1 MYIYSWLS
9 LWANNLQLLK
19 KIKFLLGGYYCNANV
34 YEGCNLQTEGNNR
47 YTCRCRRIVSHS
59 AAVVR
64 QETSPL
70 REAHPGR
77 WLMTHNSTADLPAVS
92 SCQIPP
98 LGLDSE
104 LDYSG
109 WSPRI

>member
-1 MYIYSWLS
+1 MQMCMKDAIYKLREII
-9 LWANNLQLLK
+9 A
-19 KIKFLLGGYYCNANV
+19 
-34 YEGCNLQTEGNNR
+34 
-47 YTCRCRRIVSHS
+47 TCRCRRIVSHS